1 MTLASAAIAPANACV
16 ELLTGAQCRALRLA
30 CRRTLREVGAE
41 AGIHLVDVCAFESG
55 RIKLSEKRL
64 RRLQRALVSLRNA
77 PRGERVNPD
86 RRVGLEEP
94 VTRHER
100 WVFRRQCSR
109 WNARGLGRLNVEKF
123 ALAVNEIL
131 RRPVLY
137 ACIEPRATLSPE
149 LDEGD

>member
-1 MTLASAAIAPANACV
+1 MILATATIEPVNSGG
-16 ELLTGAQCRALRLA
+16 ELLTGVQCRAMRLA

-55 RIKLSEKRL
+55 RIRLSDKRLKRL
-64 RRLQRALVSLRNA
+64 RRALVALQSS

-123 ALAVNEIL
+123 AVAVNEIL

-137 ACIEPRATLSPE
+137 ACIEPRATLSPV

>member
-1 MTLASAAIAPANACV
+1 MNLAIAAAVPVDSCG
-16 ELLTGAQCRALRLA
+16 ELLTGAQCRAMRLA

-55 RIKLSEKRL
+55 RIKLSDRRL
-64 RRLQRALVSLRNA
+64 RRLQRALVALQSA
-77 PRGERVNPD
+77 PRGERFNPD

-94 VTRHER
+94 LTRHER

-109 WNARGLGRLNVEKF
+109 WNARGLGRLSVEKF
-123 ALAVNEIL
+123 AVAVNEIL

-137 ACIEPRATLSPE
+137 ACIEPRATVSPV